1 MNIVSNPTA
10 HKGLLVR
17 WKTSRGLAAI
27 IVFLIIAV
35 LLEFVVVVYA
45 MSLGVK
51 DESVVQYSFKFPGT
65 GWTVT
70 LGISLLF
77 HLVPI
82 TVVIA
87 LVSSWIYLTKR
98 SAVRLREPAKTG
110 SGVKRAKQS
119 EIKSI
124 MTRLRSELLQASIRS
139 AMIVLFMFMAFTFIA
154 SLLAYPQLIFRTIAN
169 AYANNP
175 SLLSFIKGS
184 GRIFAP
190 LASFVNGAV
199 PTIGP
204 GFRDFAAGLGS
215 SLAPLANLDNAG
227 KYLVFQNVAAWVSA
241 LTALTYGEFSR
252 RGYRRRK
259 RKS

>member
-1 MNIVSNPTA
+1 MSGSTT
-10 HKGLLVR
+10 HKALLVR
-17 WKTSRGLAAI
+17 WKTLRGLATI
-27 IVFLIIAV
+27 IIFLIIAV

-51 DESVVQYSFKFPGT
+51 DQSVLQHIFKFPGT

-70 LGISLLF
+70 IGISLLF
-77 HLVPI
+77 QLVPI

-87 LVSSWIYLTKR
+87 LISSWIYLTKR
-98 SAVRLREPAKTG
+98 LAVRPREPPKIG
-110 SGVKRAKQS
+110 SSAKRAKQS
-119 EIKSI
+119 EIKGI

-139 AMIVLFMFMAFTFIA
+139 AIIVLFMFIALTFIV
-154 SLLAYPQLIFRTIAN
+154 SLLTYPQLIFSTIAN
-169 AYANNP
+169 AYTNNP

-184 GRIFAP
+184 GRVFAP

-199 PTIGP
+199 PAIGP

-241 LTALTYGEFSR
+241 LTTLMYGEFLR
-252 RGYRRRK
+252 RGYHH
-259 RKS
+259 RKSRA